1 MFLRDVVKNFKLQL
15 ESLSLYLK
23 KKEIPKRV
31 VQHCNRSPRE
41 VTDAPHLDTFKACL
55 NKR

>member
-31 VQHCNRSPRE
+31 AQHCNRSPRE
-41 VTDAPHLDTFKACL
+41 VTDAPRLDTFKACL